1 MTDYEIE
8 MALQDS
14 QESFPLETR
23 PVNLSYWNTGSEYQS
38 GVGRILKYDTAQDLF
53 DYHYYLP
60 DGTEKPIALKFG
72 FSEADCQKLRID
84 PLTQSTIAISSIIA
98 FFSRQNMSVGII
110 RPAYFTVEVCC
121 KDFKVPY
128 TVFDDYMEDIN
139 EKLDAK
145 RLLDSGCHAF
155 WFTSPIN
162 SMSIYF
168 KDHVIKEIQ
177 KILDA
182 GKVVVFDE
190 SLCMNGMELARKLG
204 MQENL
209 IYIYSPHKTLG
220 LQGIK
225 FSATVVHQKFYD
237 EIDDIQDYYGGSL
250 NYSCQLGASH
260 FITKNFDDCL
270 AFYKDYYQ
278 KNLKIARGVI
288 QKYNFAHV
296 SPETEGHYAIIF
308 LDWPIDDEVFV
319 NSMKNLMKES
329 GYFVFPGIM
338 QDFDTSKRFCFRINL
353 LLNHRDI
360 EKGLNVIL
368 EYLKNES
375 EA

>member
-8 MALQDS
+8 MTLQEA
-14 QESFPLETR
+14 QGAFPLGAR
-23 PVNLSYWNTGSEYQS
+23 PVNLSYWNTKSEYQA
-38 GVGRILKYDTAQDLF
+38 GLGKILKYDSEQDLF
-53 DYHYYLP
+53 DYHYYLSE
-60 DGTEKPIALKFG
+60 GTEKPVALKLG
-72 FSEADCQKLRID
+72 FSDADCENLRIA
-84 PLTQSTIAISSIIA
+84 PLSQSTIAIPTISA
-98 FFSRQNMSVGII
+98 FFSRRNLSVGII

-121 KDFKVPY
+121 QDFKVPC
-128 TVFDDYMEDIN
+128 TVFDDYEEDIN
-139 EKLDAK
+139 EKLDVQK
-145 RLLDSGCHAF
+145 LLDSDCDAF

-168 KDHVIKEIQ
+168 KLLVIKGIQ
-177 KILDA
+177 KLLDA
-182 GKVVVFDE
+182 GKIVVLDE
-190 SLCMNGMELARKLG
+190 SLCLNGMELARKFG

-209 IYIYSPHKTLG
+209 IYIYSPHKALG

-225 FSATVVHQKFYD
+225 FSATVVHKNFYD

-250 NYSCQLGASH
+250 NYSCQQGASH
-260 FITKNFDDCL
+260 FITKNYDQCI

-278 KNLKIARGVI
+278 KNLKIAREII
-288 QKYNFAHV
+288 QKYDFAHV
-296 SPETEGHYAIIF
+296 SPETEGHYAMIF

-353 LLNHRDI
+353 LLNRRDI

>member
-8 MALQDS
+8 MTLQEA
-14 QESFPLETR
+14 QESFPVGAR

-38 GVGRILKYDTAQDLF
+38 ALRKILKCDTEQDLF

-60 DGTEKPIALKFG
+60 EGSEKPIALKLG
-72 FSEADCQKLRID
+72 FSDGDCENLCIA
-84 PLTQSTIAISSIIA
+84 PLTQSTIAIPAIIA
-98 FFSRQNMSVGII
+98 FLARHNMRLGII
-110 RPAYFTVEVCC
+110 RPAYFTAEECC
-121 KDFKVPY
+121 KDFKVPC
-128 TVFDDYMEDIN
+128 TVFDDYEEDIN
-139 EKLDAK
+139 EKFDAQ
-145 RLLDSGCHAF
+145 RLLGSGCQAF

-182 GKVVVFDE
+182 GKVIVLDE
-190 SLCMNGMELARKLG
+190 SLCMNGMELARKFG

-209 IYIYSPHKTLG
+209 IYIYSPHKALG

-225 FSATVVHQKFYD
+225 FSATVVHKKFYD
-237 EIDDIQDYYGGSL
+237 ENDDIQDYYGGSL
-250 NYSCQLGASH
+250 NYSCQQGASH
-260 FITKNFDDCL
+260 FITKNYDQCI

-278 KNLKIARGVI
+278 KNLKIAREII
-288 QKYNFAHV
+288 QKYDFAHV
-296 SPETEGHYAIIF
+296 SSEIAGHYAMIF

-353 LLNHRDI
+353 LLNRRDI

>member
-8 MALQDS
+8 MTLQEA
-14 QESFPLETR
+14 QESFPVGAR

-38 GVGRILKYDTAQDLF
+38 ALRKILKCDTEQDLF

-60 DGTEKPIALKFG
+60 EGSEKPIALKLG
-72 FSEADCQKLRID
+72 FSDGDCENLCIA
-84 PLTQSTIAISSIIA
+84 PLTQSTIAIPAIIA
-98 FFSRQNMSVGII
+98 FLARHNMRLGII
-110 RPAYFTVEVCC
+110 RPAYFTVEECC
-121 KDFKVPY
+121 KDFKVPC
-128 TVFDDYMEDIN
+128 TVFDDYEEDIN
-139 EKLDAK
+139 EKFDAQ
-145 RLLDSGCHAF
+145 RLLDSGCQAF

-182 GKVVVFDE
+182 GKVIVLDE
-190 SLCMNGMELARKLG
+190 SLCMNGMELARKFG

-209 IYIYSPHKTLG
+209 IYIYSPHKALG

-225 FSATVVHQKFYD
+225 FSATVVHKKFYD
-237 EIDDIQDYYGGSL
+237 ENDDIQDYYGGSL
-250 NYSCQLGASH
+250 NYSCQQGASH
-260 FITKNFDDCL
+260 FITKNYDQCI

-278 KNLKIARGVI
+278 KNLKIAREII
-288 QKYNFAHV
+288 QKYDFAHV
-296 SPETEGHYAIIF
+296 SSEIAGHYAMIF

-353 LLNHRDI
+353 LLNRRDI

>member
-8 MALQDS
+8 MTLQEA
-14 QESFPLETR
+14 QESFPVGAR

-38 GVGRILKYDTAQDLF
+38 ALRKILKCDTEQDLF

-60 DGTEKPIALKFG
+60 EGSEKPIALKLG
-72 FSEADCQKLRID
+72 FSDGDCENLCIA
-84 PLTQSTIAISSIIA
+84 PLTQSTIAIPAIIA
-98 FFSRQNMSVGII
+98 FLARHNMRLGII
-110 RPAYFTVEVCC
+110 RPAYFTVEECC
-121 KDFKVPY
+121 KDFKVPC

-139 EKLDAK
+139 EKFDAQ
-145 RLLDSGCHAF
+145 RLLDSGCQAF

-182 GKVVVFDE
+182 GKVIVLDE
-190 SLCMNGMELARKLG
+190 SLCMNGMELARKFG

-209 IYIYSPHKTLG
+209 IYIYSPHKALG

-225 FSATVVHQKFYD
+225 FSATVVHKKFYD
-237 EIDDIQDYYGGSL
+237 ENDDIQDYYGGSL
-250 NYSCQLGASH
+250 NYSCQQGASH
-260 FITKNFDDCL
+260 FITKNYDQCI

-278 KNLKIARGVI
+278 KNLKIAREII
-288 QKYNFAHV
+288 QKYDFAHV
-296 SPETEGHYAIIF
+296 SSEIAGHYAMIF

-353 LLNHRDI
+353 LLNRRDI